1 MNLYKADFK
10 IYLRSAFS
18 QNHKFY
24 QHKKQ
29 AGLHGS
35 TTLLCRIIKMHINI
49 PIYNK

>member
-24 QHKKQ
+24 QHKK
-29 AGLHGS
+29 ASWPSRLNYL
-35 TTLLCRIIKMHINI
+35 TLSH
-49 PIYNK
+49 Y